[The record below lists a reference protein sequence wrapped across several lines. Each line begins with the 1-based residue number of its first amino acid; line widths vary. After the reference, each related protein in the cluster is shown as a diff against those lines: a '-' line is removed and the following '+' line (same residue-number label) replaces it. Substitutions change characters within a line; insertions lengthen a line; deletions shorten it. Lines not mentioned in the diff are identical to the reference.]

1 MEGKLTGGMDERF
14 KLPQQKT
21 TVRLR
26 QMLRNRYKPIENSN
40 PCHDEAA
47 TFHVRMCLICGPLT
61 RRGRK
66 VLFNCGTQKLKRR
79 QHFYAYIYLNNIVDT
94 LADLSKVRERIQ
106 LRKGQESKIG
116 LN

>member
-40 PCHDEAA
+40 PS
-47 TFHVRMCLICGPLT
+47 LS
-61 RRGRK
+61 RRGGNVPREN
-66 VLFNCGTQKLKRR
+66 VLDLWAADQKRPLK
-79 QHFYAYIYLNNIVDT
+79 YYLIVV
-94 LADLSKVRERIQ
+94 LK
-106 LRKGQESKIG
+106 
-116 LN
+116 N